1 MLEKKELPDFF
12 KNFCSNNFAD
22 FKGYLDFHIHTDA
35 TDGLITVDFLV
46 EFLSNIPHLIAITDH
61 NSIKSTVEL
70 YKHKEINIIP
80 GIEVGCKDSFEFL
93 VYFKNLTDLKDF
105 YLNYVKPNK
114 NRQKITRTNKDYQFY
129 LDAIA
134 NYDCFVSIPHISGI
148 AQKNYLNNKP
158 YIHEVLNQVDAV
170 ESYNHSVSKKKNLLA
185 QRVREIKDLAAT
197 FGSDAHIEKEILS
210 FQKLQSKSYSKFF
223 YLQKNIYNFLAAF
236 ALLSKHLYHFI
247 NV

>member
-1 MLEKKELPDFF
+1 MLEKNILPDFF
-12 KNFCSNNFAD
+12 QDFHPKNLANFN
-22 FKGYLDFHIHTDA
+22 GYLDFHIHTDA
-35 TDGLITVDFLV
+35 TDGLIDTDFLIN
-46 EFLSNIPHLIAITDH
+46 FLENIPHLIAITDH
-61 NSIKSTVEL
+61 NSIESAVEL
-70 YKHKEINIIP
+70 YNHNQINIIP
-80 GIEVGCKDSFEFL
+80 GIEVGCEDSFEFL
-93 VYFKNLTDLKDF
+93 VYFKNITDLKDF
-105 YLNYVKPNK
+105 YIKYVEANK
-114 NRQKITRTNKDYQFY
+114 NPQKITRTNKDYKFY
-129 LDAIA
+129 LNAIK

-185 QRVREIKDLAAT
+185 QRVREVKNLSAT
-197 FGSDAHIEKEILS
+197 FGSDAHIEQEILS

-223 YLQKNIYNFLAAF
+223 YLQKNIYNFLAGF